1 MEELR
6 KNKHL
11 PLNLQSEGSSLSRL
25 DSTFSEE
32 NEIKLK
38 HDSDSSSKALHHAST
53 PETLHLSGFGSGI
66 FKSTLGGR
74 QNSSKEFSMDI
85 CSVDGSQEALY

>member
-11 PLNLQSEGSSLSRL
+11 PLNLQSEGSSLSL
-25 DSTFSEE
+25 IDSTFSEE

-38 HDSDSSSKALHHAST
+38 HNSDSSSKALHHTGT

-74 QNSSKEFSMDI
+74 HSSKEFSMDI
-85 CSVDGSQEALY
+85 CSVDGSQEALS

>member
-1 MEELR
+1 M
-6 KNKHL
+6 
-11 PLNLQSEGSSLSRL
+11 

-38 HDSDSSSKALHHAST
+38 HDSDSSSKALHHTST

-74 QNSSKEFSMDI
+74 HSSKEFSMEI
-85 CSVDGSQEALY
+85 CSVDGSQEALS